1 MRKVKIFAVCV
12 LIILSFS
19 VNAYAAG
26 ESEYYNGQVESSGA
40 EDILSGLDSETKERL
55 GELGIEDVN
64 FSSLF
69 DVSFS
74 KIFSFVKKA
83 AEGKLESPLK
93 SLMKLLSVIILI
105 AVCESFMPDDDKMKN
120 VINMAA
126 VLFSVTVI
134 ISPLYDAM
142 ESAVSSVG
150 VCADF
155 MKSLIP
161 VLVGIVSASGNP
173 SLAVSFQSCAFAAA
187 EVISALGKNYVVP
200 IVGAVTALDLTGSLM
215 PSIKLIGITELVK
228 KTVIQTLS
236 FTATLYVSFL
246 GIKGALANAADTVAS
261 KGIKLVISSAVP
273 IVGGAVSEA
282 YSGIIGS
289 LVLVKSTVGIFG
301 IIVIAVITVPSMLQ
315 LLFWIFALKLGAA
328 AGEVFSLGGVS
339 SLLKA
344 LSCAITLLNVVILF
358 GAVLF
363 IISLALLLSLKK

>member
-215 PSIKLIGITELVK
+215 PSMKLSGITELVK

-301 IIVIAVITVPSMLQ
+301 IIVIAVITMPSMLQ

>member
-200 IVGAVTALDLTGSLM
+200 IVGAVTTLDLTGSLM
-215 PSIKLIGITELVK
+215 PSMKLSGITELVK

-289 LVLVKSTVGIFG
+289 LVLVRSTVGIFG

>member
-1 MRKVKIFAVCV
+1 MKKVKIFAVCV

-19 VNAYAAG
+19 VNAYAVG
-26 ESEYYNGQVESSGA
+26 ESEYYNGQIESSGA

-150 VCADF
+150 MCADF

-215 PSIKLIGITELVK
+215 PSMKLSGITELVK

-289 LVLVKSTVGIFG
+289 LVLVRSTVGIFG

>member
-26 ESEYYNGQVESSGA
+26 ESEYYNGQVKSSGA

-215 PSIKLIGITELVK
+215 PSMKLSGITELVK

-289 LVLVKSTVGIFG
+289 LVLVRSTVGIFG

>member
-187 EVISALGKNYVVP
+187 EVISALGKNYVAP

-215 PSIKLIGITELVK
+215 PSMKLSGITELVK

>member
-83 AEGKLESPLK
+83 ADGKLESPLK

-215 PSIKLIGITELVK
+215 PSMKLSGITELVK

-289 LVLVKSTVGIFG
+289 LVLVRSTVGIFG

>member
-40 EDILSGLDSETKERL
+40 EDILSRLDSETKERL

-83 AEGKLESPLK
+83 AEGKLDSPLK

-215 PSIKLIGITELVK
+215 PSMKLSGITELVK

-289 LVLVKSTVGIFG
+289 LVLVRSTVGIFG

-315 LLFWIFALKLGAA
+315 LLFWIFALRLGAA

>member
-40 EDILSGLDSETKERL
+40 EDILSRLDSETKERL

-215 PSIKLIGITELVK
+215 PSMKLSGITELVK

-289 LVLVKSTVGIFG
+289 LVLVRSTVGIFG

-315 LLFWIFALKLGAA
+315 LLFWIFALRLGAA

>member
-74 KIFSFVKKA
+74 KIFSFVKRA

-187 EVISALGKNYVVP
+187 EVIAALGKNYVVP

-215 PSIKLIGITELVK
+215 PSMKLSGITELVK

-289 LVLVKSTVGIFG
+289 LVLVRSTVGIFG

>member
-215 PSIKLIGITELVK
+215 PSMKLSGITELVK

-246 GIKGALANAADTVAS
+246 GIKGALANAADTFAS

>member
-26 ESEYYNGQVESSGA
+26 ESEYYNGQVESSDA
-40 EDILSGLDSETKERL
+40 EDILSELDSETKERL

-215 PSIKLIGITELVK
+215 PSMKLSGITELVK

>member
-40 EDILSGLDSETKERL
+40 EDILSRLDSETKERL

-215 PSIKLIGITELVK
+215 PSMKLSGITELVK

-289 LVLVKSTVGIFG
+289 LVLVRSTVGIFG

-339 SLLKA
+339 SLLMA

>member
-74 KIFSFVKKA
+74 KIFSFFKKA

-215 PSIKLIGITELVK
+215 PSMKLSGITELVK

-289 LVLVKSTVGIFG
+289 LVLVRSTVGIFG

>member
-105 AVCESFMPDDDKMKN
+105 AVCESFMPDDNKMKN

-215 PSIKLIGITELVK
+215 PSMKLSGITELVK

-289 LVLVKSTVGIFG
+289 LVLVRSTVGIFG

>member
-1 MRKVKIFAVCV
+1 MRKVKIFAVCI
-12 LIILSFS
+12 LLILSFS

-40 EDILSGLDSETKERL
+40 QDILSGLDSETKERL
-55 GELGIEDVN
+55 GELGIEDVD

-187 EVISALGKNYVVP
+187 EAISALGKNYVVP

-215 PSIKLIGITELVK
+215 PSMKLSGITELVK

-315 LLFWIFALKLGAA
+315 LLFWIFTLKLGAA
-328 AGEVFSLGGVS
+328 AGEVFSLSGVS

>member
-1 MRKVKIFAVCV
+1 MRKVKIFAICV

-215 PSIKLIGITELVK
+215 PSMKLSGITELVK

-289 LVLVKSTVGIFG
+289 LVLVRSTVGIFG

>member
-215 PSIKLIGITELVK
+215 PSMKLSGITELVK

-236 FTATLYVSFL
+236 FTATIFVSCL

-289 LVLVKSTVGIFG
+289 LVLVRSTVGIFG

>member
-19 VNAYAAG
+19 VNTYAAG

-215 PSIKLIGITELVK
+215 PSMKLSGITELVK

>member
-40 EDILSGLDSETKERL
+40 EDILSGLDSEAKERL

-215 PSIKLIGITELVK
+215 PSMKLSGITELVK

>member
-40 EDILSGLDSETKERL
+40 EDILSGFDSETKERL

-215 PSIKLIGITELVK
+215 PSMKLSGITELVK

>member
-1 MRKVKIFAVCV
+1 MRTVKIFAVCV

-215 PSIKLIGITELVK
+215 PSMKLSGITELVK

-289 LVLVKSTVGIFG
+289 LVLVRSTVGIFG

>member
-40 EDILSGLDSETKERL
+40 EDILSELDSETKERL

-215 PSIKLIGITELVK
+215 PSMKLSGITELVK

-289 LVLVKSTVGIFG
+289 LVLVRSTVGIFG

>member
-26 ESEYYNGQVESSGA
+26 ESEYYNGQVKSSGA

-74 KIFSFVKKA
+74 KIFSLVKKA

-187 EVISALGKNYVVP
+187 EVISTLGKNYVVP

-215 PSIKLIGITELVK
+215 PSMKLSGITELVK

>member
-40 EDILSGLDSETKERL
+40 EDILSRLDSETKERL

-215 PSIKLIGITELVK
+215 PSMKLSGITELVK
-228 KTVIQTLS
+228 KTVIQRTR
-236 FTATLYVSFL
+236 
-246 GIKGALANAADTVAS
+246 
-261 KGIKLVISSAVP
+261 
-273 IVGGAVSEA
+273 
-282 YSGIIGS
+282 
-289 LVLVKSTVGIFG
+289 
-301 IIVIAVITVPSMLQ
+301 
-315 LLFWIFALKLGAA
+315 
-328 AGEVFSLGGVS
+328 
-339 SLLKA
+339 
-344 LSCAITLLNVVILF
+344 
-358 GAVLF
+358 
-363 IISLALLLSLKK
+363 

>member
-69 DVSFS
+69 DVSLS

-105 AVCESFMPDDDKMKN
+105 AVCESLMPDDDKMKN

-215 PSIKLIGITELVK
+215 PSMKLSGITELVK

-289 LVLVKSTVGIFG
+289 LVLVRSTVGIFG

>member
-26 ESEYYNGQVESSGA
+26 ESEYYNGQVKSSGA

-55 GELGIEDVN
+55 GELGIEDIN

-105 AVCESFMPDDDKMKN
+105 AVCKSFMPDDDKMKN

-215 PSIKLIGITELVK
+215 PSMKLSGITELVK

>member
-105 AVCESFMPDDDKMKN
+105 AVCESFMPDYDKMKN

-215 PSIKLIGITELVK
+215 PSMKLSGITELVK

-289 LVLVKSTVGIFG
+289 LVLVRSTVGIFG

>member
-74 KIFSFVKKA
+74 KIFSFVKRA

-215 PSIKLIGITELVK
+215 PSMKLSGITELVK

-289 LVLVKSTVGIFG
+289 LVLVRSTVGIFG

>member
-74 KIFSFVKKA
+74 KIFYFVKKA

-161 VLVGIVSASGNP
+161 VLVGIVSALGNP

-215 PSIKLIGITELVK
+215 PSMKLSGITELVK

>member
-173 SLAVSFQSCAFAAA
+173 SLAVSFQSCAFAVA

-215 PSIKLIGITELVK
+215 PSMKLSGITELVK

-289 LVLVKSTVGIFG
+289 LVLVRSTVGIFG

>member
-215 PSIKLIGITELVK
+215 PSMKLSGLTELVK

>member
-142 ESAVSSVG
+142 ESAVSSVV

-215 PSIKLIGITELVK
+215 PSMKLSGITELVK

>member
-26 ESEYYNGQVESSGA
+26 ESEYYNGQIESSGA

-105 AVCESFMPDDDKMKN
+105 AFCESFMPDDDKMKN

-215 PSIKLIGITELVK
+215 PSMKLSGITELVK

-289 LVLVKSTVGIFG
+289 LVLVRSTVGIFG

>member
-215 PSIKLIGITELVK
+215 PSMKLSGITELVK

-246 GIKGALANAADTVAS
+246 GIKGVLANAADTVAS

-289 LVLVKSTVGIFG
+289 LVLVRSTVGIFG

>member
-26 ESEYYNGQVESSGA
+26 ESEYYNGQVKSSGA

-55 GELGIEDVN
+55 GELGIEDIN

-215 PSIKLIGITELVK
+215 PSMKLSGITELVK

>member
-26 ESEYYNGQVESSGA
+26 ESEYFNGQVKSSGA

-215 PSIKLIGITELVK
+215 PSMKLSGITELVK

-289 LVLVKSTVGIFG
+289 LVLVRSTVGIFG

>member
-40 EDILSGLDSETKERL
+40 EDILSGLDNETKERL

-215 PSIKLIGITELVK
+215 PSMKLSGITELVK

>member
-215 PSIKLIGITELVK
+215 PSMKLSGITELVK

-315 LLFWIFALKLGAA
+315 LLFWIFAMKLGAA